1 MIYRTLFV
9 LALSLLGPVVSQ
21 GHEVETCLMALA
33 QRAEDLQACRVH
45 QSSATECDALQQRL
59 VIKAGQCRAAEHPE
73 EAVNRAIAYGNSL
86 VPGNPRQSPYQ
97 RQMTR
102 ERWEHSQMRPNVMRF
117 EQLFT
122 DYSQLQPDLTERFGT
137 VKCPTAYEGGA
148 DRWIYRGPLALVR
161 YSLDPAGPGTP
172 EHRTL
177 HLFSRELAGQCYP
190 PQLDEGGNTYRVVN
204 IPESLLQSLT
214 ARHTLIRCAGQD
226 CTQERQATQERFQ
239 RYQGLYRRYRQ
250 LIACSDLV
258 ERNSRRGSVKGM
270 RRSKIVLPE
279 YCPGEASAAR
289 MMEARDQVEQ
299 LDQALFESANGLTNV
314 TKAE

>member
-1 MIYRTLFV
+1 MIYRTLFA
-9 LALSLLGPVVSQ
+9 LALSLLGPALSQ
-21 GHEVETCLMALA
+21 AHEVETCLMALA
-33 QRAEDLQACRVH
+33 QRAEDLQTCRVQ
-45 QSSATECDALQQRL
+45 QSSATECDALEQRL
-59 VIKAGQCRAAEHPE
+59 TVKASQCRAAEHPE

-86 VPGNPRQSPYQ
+86 VPGDPRQSPYQ

-137 VKCPTAYEGGA
+137 AKCPTGYEGGS
-148 DRWIYRGPLALVR
+148 DRWIYQGPLALVR
-161 YSLDPAGPGTP
+161 YSLDPAAAGTP

-177 HLFSRELAGQCYP
+177 HLFSREQAGQCYP
-190 PQLDEGGNTYRVVN
+190 PQEEEGGNGFRVVN
-204 IPESLLQSLT
+204 IPESLLQSLS
-214 ARHTLIRCAGQD
+214 ARHALILCDGQD
-226 CTQERQATQERFQ
+226 CNKERQATQDRFQ

-250 LIACSDLV
+250 LIVCSDLV

-270 RRSKIVLPE
+270 RRSKIVLPD
-279 YCPGEASAAR
+279 YCPGEAAEAR
-289 MMEARDQVEQ
+289 MMEARDQVEH
-299 LDQALFESANGLTNV
+299 LDQALFESADSLTNV